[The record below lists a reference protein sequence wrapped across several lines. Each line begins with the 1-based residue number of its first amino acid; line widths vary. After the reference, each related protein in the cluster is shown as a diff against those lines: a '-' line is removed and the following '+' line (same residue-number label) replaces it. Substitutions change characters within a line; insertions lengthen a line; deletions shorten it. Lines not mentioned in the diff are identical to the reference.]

1 MKKILFL
8 SVACLL
14 FAGSQ
19 SSFAQTEANSQL
31 ASSSTI
37 MQDFAQKKT
46 NQVVN
51 ILART
56 NKLEADQQK
65 KIYSIFASA
74 EKKMNGIEAIEDASK
89 KNAKRAKMQDYI
101 NSKLKTVLTEQQ
113 FKTYLENTIAK

>member
-1 MKKILFL
+1 MKKNILL

-14 FAGSQ
+14 LSGSQ
-19 SSFAQTEANSQL
+19 LSFAQTEVNSQIIP
-31 ASSSTI
+31 SSTT
-37 MQDFAQKKT
+37 MQDVAQEKT
-46 NQVVN
+46 NQIVN

-65 KIYSIFASA
+65 KVYSIFASA
-74 EKKMNGIEAIEDASK
+74 EKKMSGIEAMEDASK
-89 KNAKRAKMQDYI
+89 KNAKRAKMQGYI